1 METAVLAEIWE
12 RGPELVMLV
21 GADGNVVHVNKTLL
35 HTMGY
40 ELADV
45 VGTPVFDYVHPDD
58 IDYMAASWDTR
69 ERHPGEPGIIVQG
82 RGRNA
87 DGTWRVLEVVGESLL
102 ADGGI
107 ELMVVSCRDIAM
119 SGTPMDSPAR
129 LRSMIDRTTDVVF
142 LVSRTGTFT
151 YANRRLT
158 SSFGHDNDRV
168 VGTPW
173 TSILAPGDVET
184 ATTWLDR
191 LMVGELGATASLRA
205 RLVDTSGTEHHLEL
219 HGSNQL
225 DDPLIDGVVMTG
237 REITELIRMEQR
249 LRDQND
255 QLAHAASHDLLTGLV
270 NREAFIA
277 LLTDHIH
284 SRQADDDTA
293 DVVVLFCDLDGFKN
307 VNDTLGHAAGNE
319 ALRIAAHRLQQVIG
333 SDHVVSRYGGDEF
346 TVLFHDGITAARVTT
361 VVARIEAAIA
371 ETFEVDGTPL
381 RLGVSV
387 GQGRSPVATAKVDR
401 LLAEADAAMY
411 ERKRHRPG

>member
-1 METAVLAEIWE
+1 MDAAVLAAIWE
-12 RGPELVMLV
+12 RGPELIMLI
-21 GADGNVVHVNKTLL
+21 GADGNVVHVNETLL

-40 ELADV
+40 KLADV

-58 IDYMAASWDTR
+58 IDYMAASWDNR
-69 ERHPGEPGIIVQG
+69 ERHPGEPGLIVEG

-87 DGTWRVLEVVGESLL
+87 DGTWRVLEAVGESLL
-102 ADGGI
+102 IDDDVG
-107 ELMVVSCRDIAM
+107 LMVISCRDIAN
-119 SGTPMDSPAR
+119 SSALMDSPAR

-173 TSILAPGDVET
+173 TSILAESDVEA
-184 ATTWLDR
+184 ATTWLER
-191 LMVGELGATASLRA
+191 LMLGELGATASLRA
-205 RLVDTSGTEHHLEL
+205 RLVDTSGSEHHIEL

-237 REITELIRMEQR
+237 RQITELIRMEQR
-249 LRDQND
+249 LREQND
-255 QLAHAASHDLLTGLV
+255 QLAYAASHDLLTGLV

-277 LLTDHIH
+277 VLADQIH

-293 DVVVLFCDLDGFKN
+293 DVVVLFCDLDGFKV

-319 ALRIAAHRLQQVIG
+319 ALRVTAGRMQVVVG
-333 SDHVVSRYGGDEF
+333 TDHVVSRYGGDEF
-346 TVLFHDGITAARVTT
+346 TVLFTNGITPARVTS
-361 VVARIEAAIA
+361 VIARIEAAIA
-371 ETFEVDGTPL
+371 EPFELDGMPV

-387 GQGRSPVATAKVDR
+387 GVSRSPVGTAKVDR
-401 LLAEADAAMY
+401 LLADADAAMY
-411 ERKRHRPG
+411 ERKRSRGD